1 MTETLYQKTF
11 KEPLSAVGVGIHSG
25 AKTTITF
32 RPAPA
37 NTGLI
42 FRRTDVKNK
51 NNEIPATYQYVVDTR
66 MCSCFGNADGVTV
79 STAEHVMAALHAY
92 GISNAYIEVT
102 GPEIPIMDGSA
113 KDFVFLFDCAGISE
127 QRTPQKILKIKR
139 NVKFDDGKGATVSLS
154 PADSGLELSFD
165 IEFPA
170 KIIGH
175 QACTVQFTPQTFK
188 EQIAIART
196 FGMKE
201 DIEKL
206 WQIGLARGGSLE
218 NAILVDK
225 DKIVNPE
232 GLREPK
238 EFVFHKVLDAV
249 GDLYQ
254 AGMPIIGKFY
264 GNKSGHFHTNAL
276 LKQVFSDKRNYEI
289 IEAQSAKKD

>member
-1 MTETLYQKTF
+1 MTDTIYQKTF
-11 KEPLSAVGVGIHSG
+11 KETLSAVGVGVHSG
-25 AKTTITF
+25 AKATITF
-32 RPAPA
+32 RPAPV

-42 FRRTDVKNK
+42 FKRTDVTDK

-66 MCSCFGNADGVTV
+66 LCSCFGNADGVTV

-92 GISNAYIEVT
+92 GISNAYIEVN
-102 GPEIPIMDGSA
+102 GLEIPIMDGSA
-113 KDFVFLFDCAGISE
+113 KDFIFLFDCAGISE

-139 NVKFDDGKGATVSLS
+139 NVKFDDGKGATASLS
-154 PADSGLELSFD
+154 PAEAGLELNFD

-170 KIIGH
+170 KVIGH
-175 QACTVQFTPQTFK
+175 QACSVLLTPQTFK

-201 DIEKL
+201 DIERL
-206 WQIGLARGGSLE
+206 RQIGLARGGSLE

-254 AGMPIIGKFY
+254 AGMPVIGKFY

-276 LKQVFSDKRNYEI
+276 LKQVFADKRNYEI
-289 IEAQSAKKD
+289 IEAKPATKN

>member
-1 MTETLYQKTF
+1 
-11 KEPLSAVGVGIHSG
+11 
-25 AKTTITF
+25 
-32 RPAPA
+32 
-37 NTGLI
+37 
-42 FRRTDVKNK
+42 
-51 NNEIPATYQYVVDTR
+51 
-66 MCSCFGNADGVTV
+66 
-79 STAEHVMAALHAY
+79 MAALHAY
-92 GISNAYIEVT
+92 GISNAYIEVN

-113 KDFVFLFDCAGISE
+113 KDFAFLFDCAGLSE
-127 QRTPQKILKIKR
+127 QRTPQKFLKIKR
-139 NVKFDDGKGATVSLS
+139 NVKFDDGKGATASLS

-175 QACTVQFTPQTFK
+175 QACNLKLTPQTFK

-201 DIEKL
+201 DIERL
-206 WQIGLARGGSLE
+206 RQIGLARGGSLD

-254 AGMPIIGKFY
+254 AGMPVIGRFY

-289 IEAQSAKKD
+289 IEAKPAGKN